1 MPYSQLVLPRGRRR
15 ISRLARG
22 IRAIL
27 RDTSALFKEF
37 RQPLL
42 MLLIALFMGGYLYRE
57 LMFVAQVSPVPPYV
71 DMPYVMLALMLLQAP
86 LSLPDKP
93 YLIAFWYVMPVLGVY
108 IIGRGAADFVR
119 LFFNRNDRRD
129 AWEEA
134 VASTYRNHI
143 IVLGAGHVGL
153 RVTRTLVQMGFDVVV
168 IDQSVD
174 DEKKAQLGGLN
185 VPTIPGDG
193 RQITTLE
200 KAGLRDAQCLVVC
213 TSNELVNLETV
224 MRARD
229 MNPDIRIVARSWDT
243 QFANQLKRFMG
254 VNAVLSASELA
265 APVFAGMAV
274 GIEITQT
281 LVINGEE
288 FSMIRLTVEP
298 QSFLD
303 GENIHH
309 LQAKNL
315 MDIVLHGRNDAIN
328 VHPEGE
334 TIVQAGDTLVI
345 FARHDK
351 IIDIV
356 GRNRQRGR

>member
-1 MPYSQLVLPRGRRR
+1 LPYSQLVLPRGRRR
-15 ISRLARG
+15 TSRFARG
-22 IRAIL
+22 IRAIS

-42 MLLIALFMGGYLYRE
+42 IFLFILFVGGFLYRE
-57 LMFVAQVSPVPPYV
+57 LMFRAGEDVVPPYI
-71 DMPYVMLALMLLQAP
+71 DMPYIMLALMVLETP
-86 LSLPDKP
+86 ISLPDEP
-93 YLIAFWYVMPVLGVY
+93 YLIVFWYVLPVLAVY

-153 RVTRTLVQMGFDVVV
+153 RVTRTLVEMGFDVVV
-168 IDQSVD
+168 VDQSVN

-193 RQITTLE
+193 RQSAILE

-229 MNPDIRIVARSWDT
+229 MNPNIRIVARSWDT

-288 FSMIRLTVEP
+288 FSMIRVTVEP

-303 GENIHH
+303 GETIQQ
-309 LQAKNL
+309 LQIKNG
-315 MDIVLHGRNDAIN
+315 MDIVLHGRGDSIN
-328 VHPEGE
+328 VHPDGA
-334 TIVQAGDTLVI
+334 TVVRAGDTLVI
-345 FARHDK
+345 FARHNK
-351 IIDIV
+351 ITDIA
-356 GRNRQRGR
+356 GRNRRK